1 MTNPTVARCTA
12 PGCVTLTTRD
22 RCALHLVQTEAVPE
36 QQPPPRTCL
45 LRRSG
50 EPWKHCRPSGTE
62 GLTMYDNNDKRLRGR
77 KAQERRKRWFT
88 RNPPCVTCEGKGRK
102 ACVPQTCRSG
112 ER

>member
-1 MTNPTVARCTA
+1 
-12 PGCVTLTTRD
+12 
-22 RCALHLVQTEAVPE
+22 
-36 QQPPPRTCL
+36 
-45 LRRSG
+45 
-50 EPWKHCRPSGTE
+50 
-62 GLTMYDNNDKRLRGR
+62 MYDNNDKRLRGR